1 MNENHNFLAF
11 DCGAT
16 SGRAILGT
24 FSDGAFSMKE
34 VWRFP
39 NKPLCRDGRLYWD
52 FDALREQVLE
62 CLRSLGGRG
71 VKLESIGV
79 DTWGVDFGCISKDA
93 SLCAPPRC
101 YRDPYTSG
109 IPEKVFG
116 IVPREEL
123 YAATGIQIMD
133 FNTIFQLYAQ
143 TAEDDAA
150 LRQASCILFMPDLIS
165 WALTGKAVCE
175 YTD

>member
-39 NKPLCRDGRLYWD
+39 NKPLCRDGRMYWD

-79 DTWGVDFGCISKDA
+79 DTWGVDFGCISEDG
-93 SLCAPPRC
+93 SLCARPRC

-109 IPEKVFG
+109 IPEKVLTASRKRV
-116 IVPREEL
+116 ITTS
-123 YAATGIQIMD
+123 AT
-133 FNTIFQLYAQ
+133 TKKRTSPCSQ
-143 TAEDDAA
+143 TASARS
-150 LRQASCILFMPDLIS
+150 LSC
-165 WALTGKAVCE
+165 
-175 YTD
+175 